1 MKSQLLLIVVLW
13 CGVCAS
19 PLRSADWPM
28 WRHDA
33 GRTAESKE
41 RFDVDKLEL
50 LWLRRLPVIKPAY
63 RDARLQFDKGYEPVA
78 ADNRLFI
85 GSNLDDSVTAFDA
98 TSGKQLWKF
107 FTEGPVRFA
116 PVVWEGKLLFGSDD
130 GYLYCLS
137 AEKGELLWKFRAV
150 PSARKLTGNKR
161 LISVWPV
168 RGGPVV
174 HEDKV
179 YFAAGVL
186 PFEGVF
192 VYSLDAATG
201 KVQWLNDST
210 GYIYGQQ
217 PHGTEALGGLAPQGY
232 LLIDEQDLV
241 VPSSNAYPA
250 RFDLKTGKLKEFKL
264 PSAGRLPGGWFASTP
279 AAKAQQKLKRRGV
292 IFDNAVNRVR
302 HEDKPET
309 KGLPDIRTTITT
321 SDHEWNFADGLPN
334 VKGEIHTML
343 AADGKLFV
351 VTLEGGLYAFA
362 EKKEGEPKAKGVVK
376 FITKVKR
383 RSIEPTSRASLLLN
397 KVRNKHGL
405 VVVMGGADEALLEG
419 LIENNNFSLLVLEG
433 DAKRA
438 DKLRRYL
445 NDRGLYGRWVVVK
458 NIKPKELELPP
469 YVADLIIVGEKLSVE
484 PEQLTQ
490 WYDYLRPYGGV
501 MLGAEALI
509 DVAEASSLPR
519 AQFEGAE
526 GLTVITRQG
535 PLEGATNYTGNWEK
549 SADMRVKAPLGTLW
563 FDDGLGLFK
572 RSPQPKIVDGVMISI
587 DKNWHDVS
595 ARTGSQDYRLLPPK
609 FSNVYTGR
617 VLEIDEALS
626 QRQSFSAVDFKQVQP
641 LQYRPPSPKK
651 ENEYKPE
658 RVRQVGERLNL
669 LTGEKE
675 ARSFTKQYG
684 CDGGFD
690 YGNLYTMRSATPAF
704 YDKTIESGPINLS
717 GPRSGCTNSVIP
729 AAGVLNVPY
738 FYEGCSCAYPLP
750 IGLSLVSQ
758 PQTYEQWTAW
768 GAVAKEKTAG
778 KIQRLGI
785 NLGAPGDRV
794 THDGTLWVDFPS
806 VGGPSPEVEVETQ
819 PAGAKAFYHHS
830 LWIEGG
836 KGWPWVAASGMQG
849 LQSFSVKGIKPG
861 EYAVRLVFL
870 EPDDKKVGER
880 VFAVFLQGK
889 PWLKDLDVVQQAG
902 GRMRALTQ
910 VSNKVVVAED
920 GRLLVELKAD
930 KGATILSGVE
940 LIRIGLK
947 ADEPLLLQDK
957 ATQVLWSAKDK

>member
-1 MKSQLLLIVVLW
+1 
-13 CGVCAS
+13 
-19 PLRSADWPM
+19 M
-28 WRHDA
+28 WRRDS
-33 GRTAESKE
+33 GRTAASTES
-41 RFDVDKLEL
+41 FDADKLEL

-63 RDARLQFDKGYEPVA
+63 QDGRLQFDKGYEPVV
-78 ADNRLFI
+78 ADNRMFI

-98 TSGKQLWKF
+98 TSGNQLWKF

-116 PVVWEGKLLFGSDD
+116 PVVWKDKLLFGSDD
-130 GYLYCLS
+130 GHLYCVS
-137 AEKGELLWKFRAV
+137 AEKGKLLGKFRAV

-174 HEDKV
+174 QKDKV

-264 PSAGRLPGGWFASTP
+264 PSAGRVPGGWFASTP

-302 HEDKPET
+302 HEDKPNME
-309 KGLPDIRTTITT
+309 GLPDVRTTIFTG
-321 SDHEWNFADGLPN
+321 DKEWLFSDGLPK
-334 VKGEIHTML
+334 VKGEIYTML

-351 VTLEGGLYAFA
+351 TTLEGGVYAFA
-362 EKKEGEPKAKGVVK
+362 EKKEGQEKDKGVRN
-376 FITKVKR
+376 FMTKVEPL
-383 RSIEPTSRASLLLN
+383 SIQPSSRASLLLN

-405 VVVMGGADEALLEG
+405 VVVMGEADEALLEG
-419 LIENNNFSLLVLEG
+419 LMMNNNFRLLVLES
-433 DAKRA
+433 DAKKA

-445 NDRGLYGRWVVVK
+445 DGRGLYGRWVTVM
-458 NIKPKELELPP
+458 NQNPLSAELPP
-469 YVADLIIVGEKLSVE
+469 YVADLMIVGEKQMVE
-484 PEQLTQ
+484 PEQLTL

-501 MLGAEALI
+501 LLGAEALI

-519 AQFEGAE
+519 AQFEGRD

-535 PLEGATNYTGNWEK
+535 PLTGATNYTGNWEK
-549 SADMRVKAPLGTLW
+549 SADQRVKAPLGTLW
-563 FDDGLGLFK
+563 FDDDLGLFK
-572 RSPQPKIVDGVMISI
+572 RSPQPKIVDGVMISTNK
-587 DKNWHDVS
+587 DWHDIS
-595 ARTGSQDYRLLPPK
+595 ARTGGKDYRLLPPK

-617 VLEIDEALS
+617 VLAADEAMS
-626 QRQSFSAVDFKQVQP
+626 QRQSFSEVDFKTVQP
-641 LQYRPPSPKK
+641 VQYRPPSPKK
-651 ENEYKPE
+651 ENEYSPE
-658 RVRQVGERLNL
+658 RTRKVGDRLNL

-675 ARSFTKQYG
+675 AREFTKQYG

-738 FYEGCSCAYPLP
+738 FYEGCTCAYPLP

-768 GAVAKEKTAG
+768 GAVAKEKTVG

-806 VGGPSPEVEVETQ
+806 VGGPSPEVEVVVQ
-819 PAGAKAFYHHS
+819 PAAAKTFYHHS

-836 KGWPWVAASGMQG
+836 QGWPWVAASGMQG
-849 LQSFSVKGIKPG
+849 VKSLELKGVKPG
-861 EYAVRLVFL
+861 NYALRLVFV
-870 EPDDKKVGER
+870 EAENKKAGER
-880 VFAVFLQGK
+880 VFDVSVQGQAV
-889 PWLKDLDVVQQAG
+889 LKNLDVVKEG
-902 GRMRALTQ
+902 KGRMRAVTKIQ
-910 VSNKVVVAED
+910 PKVVVGDD
-920 GRLLVELKAD
+920 GRLLVELNAS
-930 KGATILSGVE
+930 KGEASLSGIE
-940 LIRIGLK
+940 LIREGLK
-947 ADEPLLLQDK
+947 ADEPP
-957 ATQVLWSAKDK
+957 VLEDRVTTALR